1 MNDTLRMDFLMLLL
15 HLFVIFTNFSFC
27 NIVLNI
33 GGKMKV
39 NDTIGMDFFPFT
51 HLIVHFFH
59 FNFHSILDGIRE
71 NNVDIKLDL
80 RRTEYLRNT
89 LAMSAIAVFS
99 VERLHT
105 NPVSMAICS
114 CRPTM
119 SITRALL

>member
-1 MNDTLRMDFLMLLL
+1 MNDTIRMDFLRLLL
-15 HLFVIFTNFSFC
+15 QLFVIFTNFSFC

-33 GGKMKV
+33 GSKMNV
-39 NDTIGMDFFPFT
+39 NDTIRMDFFPFT

-89 LAMSAIAVFS
+89 LAMSAVAVFS
-99 VERLHT
+99 LE
-105 NPVSMAICS
+105 
-114 CRPTM
+114 
-119 SITRALL
+119 